1 MVNKIIIA
9 FALILTSTTM
19 AFSQDIYVGAR
30 IGALSTHWENT
41 GSLPVLLSRST
52 RVMTYN
58 LYARQEVSEGLYLGI
73 DLGYIHA
80 PAELHVYQPGRRN
93 PKGNGPLL
101 DLWSIGPSIR
111 KDFSLPDG
119 KIGFQTSLSVHL
131 NYTGFED
138 YKYSGDE
145 FRIVIRSGDKQ
156 PVTDIY
162 VYGDSKVNR
171 RFSVFI
177 RPEVGL
183 FYNLNERGRISV
195 DAMWGIN
202 TGGPLVTRD
211 FHEVIYEGQTY
222 TDNYHEY
229 NGQYLAFTIGYE
241 YRIFK

>member
-1 MVNKIIIA
+1 MMLKNIFAA
-9 FALILTSTTM
+9 FALVMTSATM
-19 AFSQDIYVGAR
+19 AFGQDIYVGAR
-30 IGALSTHWENT
+30 IGGFGSDWENT
-41 GSLPVLLSRST
+41 GSFPVLKSRST
-52 RVMTYN
+52 VLWTFN
-58 LYARQEVSEGLYLGI
+58 LYARQEVMEDLYMGI
-73 DLGYIHA
+73 DLGFSRSNA
-80 PAELHVYQPGRRN
+80 QLDLFQPERN
-93 PKGNGPLL
+93 VPKGSGPSLA
-101 DLWSIGPSIR
+101 LWSIGPTVR
-111 KDFSLPDG
+111 KDFFLPEG
-119 KIGFQTSLSVHL
+119 KVGFHTSLSIPL
-131 NYTGFED
+131 NHTPFEN
-138 YKYSGDE
+138 YEYPEGYFRTVVNASGE
-145 FRIVIRSGDKQ
+145 
-156 PVTDIY
+156 PTYDIF
-162 VYGDSKVNR
+162 VYGESLVNR